1 MTLFASHQLGTG
13 MEPSHTENRATALQA
28 AVSRVLEEGM
38 RMLEG
43 ALSAG
48 TETGSPEPTS
58 VVVIAPRAL
67 RPVEPDAQGR
77 TNLLNNALILVFDP
91 SEVTPQPLSAAGA
104 RREPFSTERRPGRGE
119 LAGPLAEMRVAAS
132 ASEAAG
138 NQVAINGLMLDF
150 ARHRAA
156 YGGNPLH
163 LTKREFTLLS
173 VLARQRGRVVSQAEI
188 VREFGKDVP
197 PTGRGASDLVKAVVL
212 RTRRKLMAAHADPH
226 LIMTVRGVGYMID
239 SPVVADNP
247 EPRSAQD
254 PGAQAGRG
262 AVRPTRLAR

>member
-1 MTLFASHQLGTG
+1 
-13 MEPSHTENRATALQA
+13 MEPSHTENRANALQA

-38 RMLEG
+38 RLLEG
-43 ALSAG
+43 ALTAG
-48 TETGSPEPTS
+48 TETGNPEPTS

-67 RPVEPDAQGR
+67 RPADPDAQGR

-91 SEVTPQPLSAAGA
+91 SEVSPQPVSAAAAA
-104 RREPFSTERRPGRGE
+104 RRDAFPAERRPGRGE
-119 LAGPLAEMRVAAS
+119 LAGPLAEMRAA
-132 ASEAAG
+132 AAADEAAG
-138 NQVAINGLMLDF
+138 NQVAINGLTLDF

-156 YGGNPLH
+156 YGGNALN

-173 VLARQRGRVVSQAEI
+173 VLARHRGRVVSQAEI
-188 VREFGKDVP
+188 VREFGKDLP
-197 PTGRGASDLVKAVVL
+197 PSGRGASDLVKAVVL

-247 EPRSAQD
+247 EPRSAQE
-254 PGAQAGRG
+254 PQAPAGRG
-262 AVRPTRLAR
+262 TGRPSRIAR